1 MIAIGEYIK
10 KVLKEK
16 GISVTEF
23 GKRINTH
30 RRNIYDI
37 FERKS
42 IDTGLLQKISE
53 VLEHN
58 FFQYYIPDKSE
69 IVKEPS
75 GKYYNSQDIT
85 KLINKLKKYENRV
98 NMLEKENQTLLERIR
113 DKEIIIELMQK
124 KS

>member
-16 GISVTEF
+16 GMSVTDF

-53 VLEHN
+53 VLEHD
-58 FFQYYIPDKSE
+58 FFQYYIPVKSE

-85 KLINKLKKYENRV
+85 KLNNKLKKYENKV
-98 NMLEKENQTLLERIR
+98 NMLEKDNQTLRERIR